1 MKRLYEYGETFCIS
15 IARLTAFR
23 WSAGHN
29 SGEGEEQQDSQ
40 NGDLHDDCSV
50 ERTADGMLWQVTT
63 TEVIPITGRGSSK
76 GNIGL
81 QHFFV
86 FYFLRRLSGV
96 LTE

>member
-1 MKRLYEYGETFCIS
+1 
-15 IARLTAFR
+15 
-23 WSAGHN
+23 
-29 SGEGEEQQDSQ
+29 
-40 NGDLHDDCSV
+40 
-50 ERTADGMLWQVTT
+50 MLWQVTT